1 MKKFLK
7 AEIIIPVTIIIF
19 SITGLYSAFI
29 LTTEKIELLKNADR
43 VLPCTVNII
52 INCASVMKSPQAEV
66 FGFPN
71 PILGLIGYSTM
82 LTFGVSLLFSK
93 TRAKVYILLTTL
105 GSFLSVIFT
114 YWLLSQSVY
123 IIGSLCPYCLLSGI
137 SATNIFFA
145 LIYLNLKDGNFR
157 PFIRIDIDKRK
168 SAFISIFG
176 SSIVLWYLLIIT
188 LIYLEF
194 GDNLLS

>member
-7 AEIIIPVTIIIF
+7 AEIIIPVTIILF

-82 LTFGVSLLFSK
+82 LTFGVSLLFIK
-93 TRAKVYILLTTL
+93 IRAKAYILLAIF
-105 GSFLSVIFT
+105 GSLLSIVFT
-114 YWLLSQSVY
+114 YWLLFQSVY
-123 IIGSLCPYCLLSGI
+123 VIGALCPYCLLSGI

-145 LIYLNLKDGNFR
+145 LIYLNLKEGNFK
-157 PFIRIDIDKRK
+157 PVIKLDFNKYKNPIT
-168 SAFISIFG
+168 SILG
-176 SSIVLWYLLIIT
+176 SSIVLWYILIIT

-194 GDNLLS
+194 RDNLLS

>member
-1 MKKFLK
+1 MKNFLK
-7 AEIIIPVTIIIF
+7 AEIIIPVTIILF

-93 TRAKVYILLTTL
+93 TRAKVYILLATL

-157 PFIRIDIDKRK
+157 PFIKLDIEKRK
-168 SAFISIFG
+168 NTFISIFG

>member
-7 AEIIIPVTIIIF
+7 AEVIIPVIIILF
-19 SITGLYSAFI
+19 SITGLYAAFI

-52 INCASVMKSPQAEV
+52 INCASVMKSPQAEI

-93 TRAKVYILLTTL
+93 TRAKAYILLATF
-105 GSFLSVIFT
+105 GSLLSVVFT

-123 IIGSLCPYCLLSGI
+123 VIGSLCPYCLLSGI

-145 LIYLNLKDGNFR
+145 LIYLNLKNGYFKPLIKFDVE
-157 PFIRIDIDKRK
+157 KRK
-168 SAFISIFG
+168 NTFISIFG

>member
-7 AEIIIPVTIIIF
+7 TEIIIPVTIILF

-29 LTTEKIELLKNADR
+29 LTTEKIELLKNVDR
-43 VLPCTVNII
+43 ILPCTVNII
-52 INCASVMKSPQAEV
+52 INCASVMKSPQAEL

-71 PILGLIGYSTM
+71 SILGLIGYSTM
-82 LTFGVSLLFSK
+82 LTFGVSLLFNRITTK
-93 TRAKVYILLTTL
+93 PYILLATF
-105 GSFLSVIFT
+105 GSLLSVIFS
-114 YWLLSQSVY
+114 YWLLFQSVY
-123 IIGSLCPYCLLSGI
+123 VIGALCPYCLVSGI
-137 SATNIFFA
+137 SATNIFLA
-145 LIYLNLKDGNFR
+145 LIYLNLKDENFKQ
-157 PFIRIDIDKRK
+157 FIKIDINKRK

-176 SSIVLWYLLIIT
+176 SSVVLWYLLIIT